1 MQINL
6 HVTFTDK
13 TEVEVVAVAADIV
26 AFENH
31 FDMSVA
37 KLEKEVRLTHL
48 LFIAYSQQRRTKA
61 TDLDF
66 EKWVENVAEIK
77 ELTPKK

>member
-6 HVTFTDK
+6 HITFTDK

-31 FDMSVA
+31 FDMSIA

-48 LFIAYSQQRRTKA
+48 LFIAYNQQRRTKA

-66 EKWVENVAEIK
+66 DKWVEAVAEIK

>member
-6 HVTFTDK
+6 HVTYTDK

>member
-6 HVTFTDK
+6 HVTYTDK

-66 EKWVENVAEIK
+66 DKWVENVAEIK

>member
-66 EKWVENVAEIK
+66 DKWVEAVAEIK